1 MGNDEEGRTNAT
13 TLTAGQAV
21 DVAAQ
26 GVTQAQSFASGRTDN
41 PTFGGQAGI
50 GIQMVENRLRAEVG
64 GANQADVSI
73 AATDLTVRA
82 ESTSY
87 SGDFDN
93 QTRFGVFASS
103 GVGGGGSDDD
113 GGVGIAG
120 AIALSINEVNDTQ
133 ALIGDNSSLSIT
145 GDAALSAVN
154 DTEVKATADGS
165 SEAHQVADELFALMM
180 DDNSSE
186 AASDPDVSGGTLGIG
201 ASVAV
206 ATHKNTT
213 RAEFASSAQF
223 VGGDNPDS
231 LSVTAEQTS
240 STETESKAAGA
251 GSISIVP
258 LASVTL
264 ARNSALAT
272 IASGSG
278 TITTQGNITVSSQQ
292 TITSSAVGDGEATT
306 SDSGNFAIR
315 VVDGRGF
322 C

>member
-1 MGNDEEGRTNAT
+1 M
-13 TLTAGQAV
+13 
-21 DVAAQ
+21 
-26 GVTQAQSFASGRTDN
+26 
-41 PTFGGQAGI
+41 
-50 GIQMVENRLRAEVG
+50 
-64 GANQADVSI
+64 
-73 AATDLTVRA
+73 
-82 ESTSY
+82 
-87 SGDFDN
+87 
-93 QTRFGVFASS
+93 
-103 GVGGGGSDDD
+103 
-113 GGVGIAG
+113 
-120 AIALSINEVNDTQ
+120 NDTQ
-133 ALIGDNSSLSIT
+133 ALIGDNSSLTIT

-165 SEAHQVADELFALMM
+165 SEAHQAADELFALMM

-213 RAEFASSAQF
+213 TAKFASSAQF
-223 VGGDNPDS
+223 AGADNPDS

-264 ARNSALAT
+264 ARNSAVAT

-278 TITTQGNITVSSQQ
+278 AITTQGNITVSSQQ
-292 TITSSAVGDGEATT
+292 TVTSSAVGDGEATT
-306 SDSGNFAIR
+306 SDSGSFAIGISAGVTIADDSNEASVYR
-315 VVDGRGF
+315 NLNSNGGDISITATSRRMVQSGAKALSGVSEGGDEGGDGGDGGGADASAADNASDNSSNSTGEASEGF
-322 C
+322 QPYWQGSLQTVMIMPLAMISPSKCRKIQMP